1 MLLEKI
7 KSLFPKKCPEDQ
19 LYNRRLMSYLG
30 LAFSVFWFQE
40 VLILVA
46 LGYIFKIHLDAAV
59 VVALLGVPAT
69 LAGLGFWRYLEA
81 CKLDDGAQTKKDPK
95 YEAEGS

>member
-1 MLLEKI
+1 MIKLIKKIIPEK
-7 KSLFPKKCPEDQ
+7 KNDDP
-19 LYNRRLMSYLG
+19 LYNRRIMSYLG

-40 VLILVA
+40 VLIIVA
-46 LGYIFKIHLDAAV
+46 LGYFFDTQLAAPV

-81 CKLDDGAQTKKDPK
+81 CKHEDHAKKDPEDK
-95 YEAEGS
+95 ATGPS

>member
-1 MLLEKI
+1 MFLEKV
-7 KSLFPKKCPEDQ
+7 KSLIPEKKDTDQ
-19 LYNRRLMSYLG
+19 LYNRRLLSYIG

-40 VLILVA
+40 VLIIVA
-46 LGYIFKIHLDAAV
+46 LGYFFDTQLAAPV

-81 CKLDDGAQTKKDPK
+81 CKHDDHAKKDPEDK
-95 YEAEGS
+95 ATGPS